1 MFKKILIANRGEIAC
16 RIIKTA
22 RRMGIATV
30 AVYSDADARAP
41 FVQMADEAVHIG
53 PSPAAQSYLLADKII
68 AACKQTGAEAVH
80 PGYGFLSERT
90 SFAQGLAA
98 EGIAFIGPP
107 VNAIA
112 AMGDKIES
120 KKLAMKAGVNVVPG
134 FVGEIDDTGHAVRIS
149 AEIGYP
155 VMMKASA
162 GGGGKG
168 MRLAYKEA
176 DVREGFEATKRE
188 GLNSFGDDRVF
199 IEKFILNPRH
209 IEIQILGD
217 QHGNI
222 LYLNERECSIQRRHQ
237 KVVEEAPSPFVTP
250 RMRQAMGEQCVA
262 LSRAVG
268 YYSAGTV
275 ELIVSGADPTG
286 ESFYFLEMNTRL
298 QVEHPVTECITGV
311 DLVEQMIRVAAGEKL
326 AMTQDDIKID
336 GWAIENRVYA
346 EDPYRGFLPSTGR
359 LTRYRSPISHIPFV
373 SSVVETPQI
382 GVKPHGVSTMLEA
395 NGEVGDDLGL
405 RGIDG
410 VRVDDG
416 VQEGGEVSMFYDP
429 MIAKLITWGPT
440 RDEAADKQI
449 AALDRFEIE
458 GLSHNID
465 FVSAI
470 MQHPRFRAGGLTTGF
485 IAEEYPTGF
494 HGAPASPELVKSL
507 AAIVAFVATAEAD
520 RARQVDGQL
529 GDTLPPPSAWQVK
542 IGDVVHDVGLTEDR
556 IEVDGEAFD
565 LSMEYTPGD
574 RLIEAEIPTR
584 NVRPE
589 PVEGQE
595 GERNG
600 ASPAVAYGSTSSA
613 RTGLGAME
621 EIDVKIARTRD
632 GFKLT
637 TRGASHNVSVL
648 PGHIAHL
655 ADHMIEKIPP
665 DMSRFLIC
673 PMPGLLVA
681 LHVSAG
687 DKVEAGQPLAVV
699 EAMKMENILRAE
711 KSGVVKSINAA
722 QGESLAVD
730 AIILEME

>member
-53 PSPAAQSYLLADKII
+53 PSPAAQSYLIADKII

-90 SFAQGLAA
+90 SFAEALAK
-98 EGIAFIGPP
+98 ENIAFIGPP
-107 VNAIA
+107 INAIA

-120 KKLAMKAGVNVVPG
+120 KKLALKAGVNVVPG
-134 FVGEIDDTGHAVRIS
+134 FVGEIDDTEHAVRIS

-168 MRLAYKEA
+168 MRLAYNEQ

-250 RMRQAMGEQCVA
+250 KMRKAMGEQCVA

-275 ELIVSGADPTG
+275 ELIVSGADPSG

-298 QVEHPVTECITGV
+298 QVEHPVTECITGI

-326 AMTQDDIKID
+326 AMAQEHIKID

-359 LTRYRSPISHIPFV
+359 LTRYRPP
-373 SSVVETPQI
+373 VEGWTDDGAENGRR
-382 GVKPHGVSTMLEA
+382 GV
-395 NGEVGDDLGL
+395 D
-405 RGIDG
+405 GI
-410 VRVDDG
+410 RVDDG
-416 VQEGGEVSMFYDP
+416 VYDGGEVSMFYDP
-429 MIAKLITWGPT
+429 MIAKLITWGQT
-440 RDEAADKQI
+440 RDEAADLQI

-458 GLSHNID
+458 GLGHNID

-470 MQHPRFRAGGLTTGF
+470 MQHPRFRSGELTTGF
-485 IAEEYPTGF
+485 IAEEYPDGF
-494 HGAPASPELVKSL
+494 QGAASSPELVKSL
-507 AAIVAFVATAEAD
+507 AAIAAFVATAEAD
-520 RARQVDGQL
+520 RARHVNGQL
-529 GDTLPPPSAWQVK
+529 GDTLPPPSRWQVK
-542 IGDVVHDVGLTEDR
+542 IADAVHD
-556 IEVDGEAFD
+556 IEMIDGEMHVDGALFE
-565 LSMEYTPGD
+565 LSMEYDPGD
-574 RLIEAEIPTR
+574 RIIEAEVDGDELAVKITKTR
-584 NVRPE
+584 N
-589 PVEGQE
+589 
-595 GERNG
+595 
-600 ASPAVAYGSTSSA
+600 
-613 RTGLGAME
+613 
-621 EIDVKIARTRD
+621 
-632 GFKLT
+632 GFNLS
-637 TRGASHNVSVL
+637 TRGAKHVARVL
-648 PGHIAHL
+648 PGNIAHL
-655 ADHMIEKIPP
+655 AAHMIEKIPP
-665 DMSRFLIC
+665 DLSKFLIC
-673 PMPGLLVA
+673 PMPGLLTT
-681 LHVSAG
+681 LHVGEG
-687 DKVEAGQPLAVV
+687 DIVEAGQPLAVV

-711 KSGVVKSINAA
+711 KTGTVKLVNAKA
-722 QGESLAVD
+722 GDSLAVD
-730 AIILEME
+730 AVILEME